1 MESHNRQAWVTAL
14 ALAGLTVAAWSLR
27 AALAVEGALDV
38 DAINLGLGAF
48 RFAPLEWQPHPP
60 GYPGYVLLLK
70 AIHLVAPGLDPLQVA
85 RAGSLLCGAATVP
98 AVFWTA
104 RVLAR
109 NRQGLAPLA
118 AAGLAA
124 VNPVLWYSGADGQS
138 HAAEG
143 LATVLLF
150 GLVALAQRRRGWPL
164 LLLCS
169 GAYFLAGSVR
179 PNIVPLCAPMLVW
192 LLWRRPWSQRLAA
205 LAVGGV
211 VTAAWVAPLVHAS
224 GGWELYLRASSALYG
239 QFAASYSVWGQRFSL
254 EYFAVNAN
262 RLVWGVLFAAPPL
275 AAWAGGARAPWRT
288 PWALVLGAQVLFYLV
303 VYIAE
308 PGYLAGVAGLCC
320 LAPAAWSGQRRRL
333 PAVRAAVVAAGCAGF
348 VLLGPAEV
356 PRVGLPGQEPAP
368 TLRQVS
374 LIGAAHRAYRRL
386 VRQAAAGRSALL
398 VSDNMVLTYSRGL
411 PLVLP
416 EVQVGVV
423 LSRSRLNPGLDGWL
437 LFSEAGLD
445 TLPTSL
451 PLEPGPATVGKLRGP
466 VELVVVG
473 PGASAA
479 LQAAVRAEARCG
491 PEVRSGRPG
500 LLDTYPA
507 RCLPLLRL
515 GGNTLHVSAVR
526 HAPKKAPPH
535 GGSEPRP
542 ATK

>member
-308 PGYLAGVAGLCC
+308 PGYLAGVATLAC
-320 LAPAAWSGQRRRL
+320 LAPVTWTVGSSVW
-333 PAVRAAVVAAGCAGF
+333 PAVRAGLAVACCMALM
-348 VLLGPAEV
+348 LLGPAEV
-356 PRVGLPGQEPAP
+356 PRLFVPGVEAAP
-368 TLRQVS
+368 TLKRVAEVDAGQ
-374 LIGAAHRAYRRL
+374 RAYRQLISGATNGKPALLLTDNIVLTHSRAL
-386 VRQAAAGRSALL
+386 ALL
-398 VSDNMVLTYSRGL
+398 VPRLQVAVLL
-411 PLVLP
+411 LQP
-416 EVQVGVV
+416 
-423 LSRSRLNPGLDGWL
+423 RLNPDLDNWLVFSARGLETW
-437 LFSEAGLD
+437 
-445 TLPTSL
+445 PTPV
-451 PLEPGPATVGKLRGP
+451 PLELGPPAAGVLRRS
-466 VELVVVG
+466 VARVIVG
-473 PGASAA
+473 PDASSAFK
-479 LQAAVRAEARCG
+479 LAVRAQASCAPG
-491 PEVRSGRPG
+491 RSPRE
-500 LLDTYPA
+500 LASLDVYPA
-507 RCLPLLRL
+507 RCLPMLHL
-515 GGNTLHVSAVR
+515 GRSTL
-526 HAPKKAPPH
+526 
-535 GGSEPRP
+535 GIP
-542 ATK
+542 ASR